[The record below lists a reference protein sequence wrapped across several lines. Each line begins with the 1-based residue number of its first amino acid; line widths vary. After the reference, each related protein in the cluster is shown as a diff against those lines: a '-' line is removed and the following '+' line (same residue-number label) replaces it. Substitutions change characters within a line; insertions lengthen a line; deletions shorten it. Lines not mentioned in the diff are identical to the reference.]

1 MPHLAIPEGPRVR
14 WGDRRRSRVHLT
26 HSLKIS
32 ADSIRFTLDL
42 PRSCFADFETGMSTM
57 QLLASVMLNGE
68 PRLRRTGGP
77 IKFAARLPSDP
88 PLRVKIM
95 FKRADL
101 PSLRKALRA
110 WRETWSDDSPSDAL
124 ASHLYSRCFPKV
136 AGLITTPP
144 RRNGIEQRRVT
155 GYIAAALRAVHTIV
169 AAIIPLGRSKDER
182 IQERTAAVQ
191 DRIEAICEEH
201 RDIHTYCAVALT
213 QGWNVEQALVVGL
226 VHRAFEGAWEATNHR
241 GLIYRANADVALL
254 RKLGKRVPSA
264 IPANLF
270 RDPRDVYRQYL
281 YRNRTL
287 SEHLLKMKRDR
298 PHLVPLYVEWAEQ
311 AFLGKPGAAARYY
324 RLIP

>member
-57 QLLASVMLNGE
+57 QAVASTLLDTE
-68 PRLRRTGGP
+68 PRLRLRRTAGP
-77 IKFAARLPSDP
+77 IKISARLPSDSR
-88 PLRVKIM
+88 LRATIT
-95 FKRADL
+95 FARCDL
-101 PSLRKALRA
+101 PALRKAIRH
-110 WRETWSDDSPSDAL
+110 WRETSTDLGMNPTEDL
-124 ASHLYSRCFPKV
+124 ASHLYCRCFPKV
-136 AGLITTPP
+136 ARLITTPP

-155 GYIAAALRAVHTIV
+155 GYIAVALRAAHRIV
-169 AAIIPLGRSKDER
+169 ALGRSKDER
-182 IQERTAAVQ
+182 IQERIPAIR
-191 DRIEAICEEH
+191 DRIEAICEEYPAI
-201 RDIHTYCAVALT
+201 RTYCAVAKES
-213 QGWNVEQALVVGL
+213 GWDVEQALAVGL
-226 VHRAFEGAWEATNHR
+226 VDRAFHGAWEATDHP
-241 GLIYRANADVALL
+241 GLMYTANADVALH
-254 RKLGKRVPSA
+254 RKHGKRPPDA
-264 IPANLF
+264 IRF

-281 YRNRTL
+281 YRDRAL

-298 PHLVPLYVEWAEQ
+298 PHLLTLYVKWAEQ